1 MTYQKIL
8 RSLDINKAHGHDD
21 ISVRM
26 VKICD
31 DTIQKPLSIIYNNYI
46 TTGIYSNAWKKSNI
60 VPVHKKGDKQML
72 TITDQS
78 YFFLFLVKFLRKSY
92 LIPFLDC
99 FETFFK
105 TDCNKYC

>member
-31 DTIQKPLSIIYNNYI
+31 DTI
-46 TTGIYSNAWKKSNI
+46 
-60 VPVHKKGDKQML
+60 
-72 TITDQS
+72 
-78 YFFLFLVKFLRKSY
+78 
-92 LIPFLDC
+92 
-99 FETFFK
+99 
-105 TDCNKYC
+105 